1 MRCCLAIAVR
11 RLFSGGLMGAWWG
24 LDGGLVGAWWGLVG
38 LGGSAQNV
46 SRRSV
51 KNHNYAC
58 NFGRRLI

>member
-1 MRCCLAIAVR
+1 
-11 RLFSGGLMGAWWG
+11 MGAWWG